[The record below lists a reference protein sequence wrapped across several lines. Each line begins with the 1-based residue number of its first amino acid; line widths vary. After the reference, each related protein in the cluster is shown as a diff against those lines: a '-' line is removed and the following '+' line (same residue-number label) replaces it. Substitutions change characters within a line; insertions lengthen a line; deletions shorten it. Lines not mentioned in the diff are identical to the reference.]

1 MNNNEEL
8 TVENLDHL
16 GLIAGIIDELEIVR
30 IINETIPGEIGEKI
44 SAGLVVK
51 ALLLNGLGFFS
62 SPLYLFPRF
71 WHGKSTKHLLG
82 EGIEADWLNDDKIGR
97 VMDKLYLKG
106 LSSIFLSLALFACN
120 KYNIDTK
127 DKHLDSTSFHLH
139 GKYLSESITVEITG
153 KEPKP
158 IPLKIS
164 QGYSRDHRPDLKQF
178 IIDLICTSDGD
189 IHLFVKIA
197 DGNESDKAVFGEII
211 TKFQKEV
218 NLSGIMVADSA
229 LYSQNNLK
237 MLENISWISRVP
249 LTLKSAENLVK
260 QLPES
265 SLVESRIKGYTLAET
280 TSNYGGIAQRW
291 LVVSSQSR
299 RESDLKK
306 LAKKIEKEFQLAEK
320 EIRKISQEQI
330 EKKSL
335 IIELVKRLEQKLKYH
350 QLSELTIGSV
360 KKKTSIS
367 VKVTQKE
374 TAITA
379 AKKQGGRF
387 ILATNVLDESELT
400 SSDILQKYKGQQSA
414 ERGFAFLKDPL
425 FFTDSIFLK
434 SPERIATLGMLMS
447 LCLLVYTLGQRQIR
461 LALNLRNMGLKNQLG
476 RVTSRP
482 TLRWLCQCFQAVHL
496 VTRSGVKQVTN
507 LTDERLL
514 ILNLFPKP
522 CQNYYLLS

>member
-189 IHLFVKIA
+189 IPLFVKIA

-360 KKKTSIS
+360 KKK
-367 VKVTQKE
+367 
-374 TAITA
+374 
-379 AKKQGGRF
+379 R
-387 ILATNVLDESELT
+387 
-400 SSDILQKYKGQQSA
+400 
-414 ERGFAFLKDPL
+414 
-425 FFTDSIFLK
+425 
-434 SPERIATLGMLMS
+434 
-447 LCLLVYTLGQRQIR
+447 VYR
-461 LALNLRNMGLKNQLG
+461 
-476 RVTSRP
+476 
-482 TLRWLCQCFQAVHL
+482 
-496 VTRSGVKQVTN
+496 
-507 LTDERLL
+507 
-514 ILNLFPKP
+514 
-522 CQNYYLLS
+522 